1 MELYVPDSALAPL
14 ESALGG
20 AQGRTRLAVLSR
32 LAWHLRQRDT
42 RRADRLAVEALAILQ
57 AVAPGDAALRARVTL
72 TRAECAS
79 FLARMEEAAA
89 LARESAQ
96 GFKAIDDS
104 AGEGDC
110 ALLEARIAEGHGDR
124 EQELAKYRDAIAAYA
139 TANDAERLGHARAA
153 FLLAQSFGDPAR
165 LSGELSAI
173 REESAEHSAAVQAH
187 HRLIDGF
194 IAFQRGAFLDAV
206 PALNAAAIMGM
217 EEGLVDQAFRAEA
230 GLVSAHS
237 NLGDR
242 EASCALAE
250 KLLLRARALGWPR
263 AVGHGLANFG
273 RQLSDTGQPERA
285 VELFLEALTVLA
297 DQPRSR
303 SHAIASYYLGDALL
317 ALGRNAEAL
326 ERLEHAE
333 HSMRD
338 LSAHPEVACL
348 LAIEAQALSRLGR
361 AEEALA
367 RAQDSLALARKTK
380 SRLWEVEAL
389 RSLAEIHATHKRAP
403 PGYSGDSASL
413 RLLDEAL
420 GVVEAIG
427 GHHEKS
433 ELYTEIARAHEAAG
447 DTANALKAERAARAE
462 ELKEQNRRAANQL
475 LLARERHETERQRV
489 EAELQRSLAA
499 AQTERAR
506 TLETALDTLEQLRLV
521 GQDITAN
528 LDPGAM
534 LKAIDRHLTSL
545 ADVSFTG
552 VFVFDAAGARLTRH
566 AIERGRSLPVRDVAL
581 ADLESYAARAARE
594 RREIHVEA
602 EEGGRPATRIPGT
615 EVTRSLWFGPLLL
628 NDELLGVLTVQ
639 TTAVSAYAER
649 EKLIFRTLCGYV
661 AVAFANARTHGELEE
676 NHRQLVT
683 TEAEMRKL
691 ATTDPLTGLAN
702 RRQFFALAES
712 EIARA
717 QRYGGAIGVI
727 MADLDRFKSI
737 NDLGGH
743 GAGDALIA
751 AVAEELRAQ
760 QRPHDVTGRLG
771 GEEFAV
777 ALPAADLEACA
788 SAAER
793 IRAAIERLSIAYE
806 GESYGTTISLGCAA
820 VSEAKSGDG
829 DAPPELLA
837 RLMREADAALYEAKR
852 LGRNRVHMGGPEAA
866 KRRA

>member
-1 MELYVPDSALAPL
+1 M
-14 ESALGG
+14 
-20 AQGRTRLAVLSR
+20 
-32 LAWHLRQRDT
+32 
-42 RRADRLAVEALAILQ
+42 
-57 AVAPGDAALRARVTL
+57 
-72 TRAECAS
+72 
-79 FLARMEEAAA
+79 
-89 LARESAQ
+89 
-96 GFKAIDDS
+96 
-104 AGEGDC
+104 
-110 ALLEARIAEGHGDR
+110 
-124 EQELAKYRDAIAAYA
+124 
-139 TANDAERLGHARAA
+139 
-153 FLLAQSFGDPAR
+153 
-165 LSGELSAI
+165 
-173 REESAEHSAAVQAH
+173 
-187 HRLIDGF
+187 
-194 IAFQRGAFLDAV
+194 
-206 PALNAAAIMGM
+206 
-217 EEGLVDQAFRAEA
+217 
-230 GLVSAHS
+230 
-237 NLGDR
+237 
-242 EASCALAE
+242 
-250 KLLLRARALGWPR
+250 
-263 AVGHGLANFG
+263 
-273 RQLSDTGQPERA
+273 
-285 VELFLEALTVLA
+285 
-297 DQPRSR
+297 
-303 SHAIASYYLGDALL
+303 
-317 ALGRNAEAL
+317 
-326 ERLEHAE
+326 
-333 HSMRD
+333 
-338 LSAHPEVACL
+338 
-348 LAIEAQALSRLGR
+348 
-361 AEEALA
+361 
-367 RAQDSLALARKTK
+367 
-380 SRLWEVEAL
+380 
-389 RSLAEIHATHKRAP
+389 
-403 PGYSGDSASL
+403 
-413 RLLDEAL
+413 
-420 GVVEAIG
+420 VEAIG

-447 DTANALKAERAARAE
+447 DAASALKAERAARAE

-534 LKAIDRHLTSL
+534 LKAIDRHLTRL
-545 ADVSFTG
+545 ADVTFTG
-552 VFVFDAAGARLTRH
+552 VFVFNAAGAKLTRH

-628 NDELLGVLTVQ
+628 NEELLGVLTVQ
-639 TTAVSAYAER
+639 TTAAGAYAER

-727 MADLDRFKSI
+727 MADLDRFKSV

-760 QRPHDVTGRLG
+760 QRPHDVLGRMG

-777 ALPAADLEACA
+777 VLPAADLDACA
-788 SAAER
+788 RAAER
-793 IRAAIERLSIAYE
+793 IRSALEGLSIDYE
-806 GESYGTTISLGCAA
+806 GERFRATASLGCAA
-820 VSEAKSGDG
+820 VA
-829 DAPPELLA
+829 DATTGAVEEPGALLA
-837 RLMREADAALYEAKR
+837 RLLREADAALYEAKR
-852 LGRNRVHMGGPEAA
+852 LGRNRVHAGGPGTAQ
-866 KRRA
+866 RRA